1 MNLKDDH
8 WEELYV
14 FAKELADHHVSFEE
28 IEQQLSSKTNDPLI
42 ISEIIQQIK
51 KVQFAIHLKNG
62 LTKIAF
68 GCLCLV
74 VGFLITCFNFHANQS
89 FTIVMYSTSSIGLIL
104 IFWGLYE
111 IIG

>member
-14 FAKELADHHVSFEE
+14 FAKDLADHYVSLEE
-28 IEQQLSSKTNDPLI
+28 IEKRLSTKSNDPVI
-42 ISEIIQQIK
+42 IAEIIQQIR

-62 LTKIAF
+62 LTKIGF
-68 GCLCLV
+68 GSLCLV
-74 VGFLITCFNFHANQS
+74 GGFLITCLNFHANQS
-89 FTIVMYSTSSIGLIL
+89 FTIVMYSTSSIGIIL

>member
-1 MNLKDDH
+1 MVLKDDH
-8 WEELYV
+8 WEELYL
-14 FAKELADHHVSFEE
+14 FAKDLADHQVSFED
-28 IEQQLSSKTNDPLI
+28 IETQLSSKTNDPQI
-42 ISEIIQQIK
+42 ITEIIQHIK

-62 LTKIAF
+62 LTKIGF

-89 FTIVMYSTSSIGLIL
+89 FTIVMYSTSTVGLIL